1 MNSRLKKLIDR
12 YGDEIVDGTWL
23 DCYGCSINRN
33 VCGTILTG
41 VDYRNLYFIAVKD
54 DRNEDTDKE

>member
-1 MNSRLKKLIDR
+1 MS
-12 YGDEIVDGTWL
+12 GEIVDGTWL